1 MNQSELLRKLDQ
13 LLELPH
19 ETEWVEFKEA
29 RNQYD
34 FNKLGKYFSALSN
47 EANLNNQA
55 CGWLVFGVVDK
66 DRFVCG
72 SHFRENPADL
82 DHLKQEVAAQTSGNL
97 TFLDIFV
104 VDHRH
109 GRVVMFKIPPAPQGV
124 PTAWKGHWYGR
135 DGESIG
141 ALNLQELEGIRSQS
155 MSDDWS
161 TGICAQA
168 TLDDLE
174 PQAIAM
180 ARTNFSAKNK
190 DRPLAEDIESWS
202 LDTFLDR
209 AKITRNGQ
217 ITRTALLLLG
227 RPEAVHH
234 IQPAVAQITWQLQ
247 AEEQAY
253 EHFGPP
259 FLLTTSEVYSRIRN
273 TMQKID
279 LQNQLVPLEMRKYEK
294 GVILEA
300 LHNAIAHQDYR
311 LQSRIIV
318 TETTDQL
325 YFVSAGGF
333 FEGKLSDYTLGDRTP
348 QRYRNRFLADAMVN
362 VNMIDTMGYGIRRMF
377 NEQRRRFYPLPD
389 IDAHDPDKVAV
400 RIYGKVIDPHYTAAL
415 MAHKD
420 LPLET
425 VILLDKIQKRQTI
438 EKSEANH
445 LRRQKLIEGRY
456 PRLFV
461 AAHIAAATD
470 DKAQYIKNRAF
481 DDAHYKKMVTEYL
494 KKYGRASRQDI
505 NKLLMDKLSDV
516 LSEKQKGNKVRNLL
530 YSMSKRDRTIRNLGA
545 GRRSQWELVLDDKT
559 QD

>member
-1 MNQSELLRKLDQ
+1 MKQSKLSPLLDDLLR
-13 LLELPH
+13 LPH

-34 FNKLGKYFSALSN
+34 FNKLGRYFSSLAN
-47 EANLNNQA
+47 EVNLKNRP

-66 DRFVCG
+66 DHTVCG

-82 DHLKQEVAAQTSGNL
+82 NSLKQEVAAQTMGGI
-97 TFLDIFV
+97 TFIEIYV
-104 VDHRH
+104 VNHPA
-109 GRVVMFKIPPAPQGV
+109 GRVVMFQVPPAPKGMPV
-124 PTAWKGHWYGR
+124 AWKGHWYGR

-141 ALNLQELEGIRSQS
+141 PLNLQELEIIRAQNTSE
-155 MSDDWS
+155 DWS
-161 TGICAQA
+161 AVICAQA
-168 TLDDLE
+168 TLDDLD

-180 ARTNFSAKNK
+180 ARANFEAKNK
-190 DRPLAEDIESWS
+190 DRSFTADIKSWS
-202 LDTFLDR
+202 LGTFLDR
-209 AKITRNGQ
+209 AKITRDGK
-217 ITRTALLLLG
+217 ITRAALLLLG
-227 RPEAVHH
+227 RSEAVHH
-234 IQPAVAQITWQLQ
+234 IQPAVAQITWQLK
-247 AEEQAY
+247 AEEDAY

-259 FLLTTSEVYSRIRN
+259 FLLTTSEVYLRIRN

-279 LQNQLVPLEMRKYEK
+279 LQHQLVPLEMRKYEK

-300 LHNAIAHQDYR
+300 LHNAIAHQDYC
-311 LQSRIIV
+311 LQSRIVV

-333 FEGKLSDYTLGDRTP
+333 FEGKLADYILGDRTP

-377 NEQRRRFYPLPD
+377 DEQRKRFYPLPD
-389 IDAHDPDKVAV
+389 IDVSVADSV
-400 RIYGKVIDPHYTAAL
+400 TVKIYGKVIDPHYTAVL
-415 MAHKD
+415 MAHKE

-438 EKSEANH
+438 EKAEANY
-445 LRRQKLIEGRY
+445 LRRQQLIEGRY

-470 DKAQYIKNRAF
+470 DKAKYIKNRAF
-481 DDAHYKKMVTEYL
+481 DDAHYKKMVIEYL
-494 KKYGRASRQDI
+494 KKYGKASRQDI
-505 NKLLMDKLSDV
+505 DELLTDKLSDV
-516 LSEKQKGNKVRNLL
+516 LSEPQKSNKVRNLL
-530 YSMSKRDRTIRNLGA
+530 YAMSKRDRTIRNSGP
-545 GRRSQWELVLDDKT
+545 GRSSQWELVLDDKT

>member
-1 MNQSELLRKLDQ
+1 M
-13 LLELPH
+13 
-19 ETEWVEFKEA
+19 
-29 RNQYD
+29 
-34 FNKLGKYFSALSN
+34 G
-47 EANLNNQA
+47 
-55 CGWLVFGVVDK
+55 GV
-66 DRFVCG
+66 
-72 SHFRENPADL
+72 
-82 DHLKQEVAAQTSGNL
+82 
-97 TFLDIFV
+97 TFIEIYV
-104 VDHRH
+104 VNHPN
-109 GRVVMFKIPPAPQGV
+109 GRVVMFKVPPAPRGMPV
-124 PTAWKGHWYGR
+124 AWKGHWYGR

-141 ALNLQELEGIRSQS
+141 PLNLQELEIIRAQN
-155 MSDDWS
+155 MTEDWS
-161 TGICAQA
+161 AEICALA

-174 PQAIAM
+174 PHAIAM
-180 ARTNFSAKNK
+180 ARVNFEAKNK
-190 DRPLAEDIESWS
+190 DRPFAADIKSWS

-209 AKITRNGQ
+209 AKITSDGK
-217 ITRTALLLLG
+217 ITRAALLLLG

-234 IQPAVAQITWQLQ
+234 IQPAVAQITWQLKG
-247 AEEQAY
+247 EENAY

-259 FLLTTSEVYSRIRN
+259 FLLATSEVYLRIRN

-318 TETTDQL
+318 TETADQL
-325 YFVSAGGF
+325 YFESAGGF
-333 FEGKLSDYTLGDRTP
+333 FEGKLVDYTLGDRTP

-362 VNMIDTMGYGIRRMF
+362 INMIDTMGYGIRRMF

-389 IDAHDPDKVAV
+389 IDASDPDRVTV
-400 RIYGKVIDPHYTAAL
+400 RIYGKVIDPHYTAVL
-415 MAHKD
+415 IAHKD

-438 EKSEANH
+438 EKSEAAS

-481 DDAHYKKMVTEYL
+481 DDAHYKQMVINYL
-494 KKYGRASRQDI
+494 KKYNKASRQDI
-505 NKLLMDKLSDV
+505 NTLLMDKLSDI
-516 LSEKQKGNKVRNLL
+516 LSEQQKSNKIRNLL
-530 YSMSKRDRTIRNLGA
+530 YAMSKRDKTICNSGS
-545 GRRSQWELVLDDKT
+545 GRRSQWELFLDDKT
-559 QD
+559 RN

>member
-1 MNQSELLRKLDQ
+1 MKQTDLLQ
-13 LLELPH
+13 LLDELRRMPH

-29 RNQYD
+29 GNQYD
-34 FNKLGKYFSALSN
+34 FDKLGRYFSSLSN
-47 EANLNNQA
+47 EANLKQQS

-66 DRFVCG
+66 DRSVCG
-72 SHFRENPADL
+72 SRFRENPADL
-82 DHLKQEVAAQTSGNL
+82 NSLKQEISDHTTGRV
-97 TFLDIFV
+97 TFIEIHV
-104 VDHRH
+104 VNYLSL
-109 GRVVMFKIPPAPQGV
+109 RVVMFQVPPAPKGMPV
-124 PTAWKGHWYGR
+124 AWKGHWYGR

-141 ALNLQELEGIRSQS
+141 PLNLQELETIRAQNVTE
-155 MSDDWS
+155 DWS
-161 TGICAQA
+161 AEICAHA
-168 TLDDLE
+168 TLDDLD
-174 PQAIAM
+174 PQAIVM
-180 ARTNFSAKNK
+180 ARANFEVKNK
-190 DRPLAEDIESWS
+190 DRPFAADIKSWS
-202 LDTFLDR
+202 LDALLDR
-209 AKITRNGQ
+209 AKITRDGR
-217 ITRTALLLLG
+217 ITRAALLLLG
-227 RPEAVHH
+227 RPEAAHH
-234 IQPAVAQITWQLQ
+234 LQPAVAQITWQLK

-318 TETTDQL
+318 TETADQL
-325 YFVSAGGF
+325 YFESAGGF
-333 FEGKLSDYTLGDRTP
+333 FEGKLADYTLGGRTP

-377 NEQRRRFYPLPD
+377 DEQRKRFYPLPD
-389 IDAHDPDKVAV
+389 IDASDPDRVSV
-400 RIYGKVIDPHYTAAL
+400 RIYGKVIDPHYTAVL

-438 EKSEANH
+438 EKSAAGS
-445 LRRQKLIEGRY
+445 LRRQNLIEGRY
-456 PRLFV
+456 PKLFV

-481 DDAHYKKMVTEYL
+481 DDAHYKQMVIEYL
-494 KKYGRASRQDI
+494 KRYGKASRQDI
-505 NKLLMDKLSDV
+505 DMLLMDKLSDV
-516 LSEKQKGNKVRNLL
+516 LSGQQKSNKVRNLL
-530 YSMSKRDRTIRNLGA
+530 YAMSKRDQTIRNLGS
-545 GRRSQWELVLDDKT
+545 GRRSQWALVLDDKT
-559 QD
+559 PD

>member
-1 MNQSELLRKLDQ
+1 MNQFELLRKLDQ

-29 RNQYD
+29 RNQHD

-47 EANLNNQA
+47 EANLNNQT

-66 DRFVCG
+66 DRSVCG
-72 SHFRENPADL
+72 SRFRENPADL
-82 DHLKQEVAAQTSGNL
+82 NHLKQEVATQTNGNL
-97 TFLDIFV
+97 TFLDIYV
-104 VDHRH
+104 VTHAG
-109 GRVVMFKIPPAPQGV
+109 GRVVMLQIPPAPQGV
-124 PTAWKGHWYGR
+124 PTTWKGHWYGR

-141 ALNLQELEGIRSQS
+141 ALNLQELEAIRSQS
-155 MSDDWS
+155 MNDDWS
-161 TGICAQA
+161 AGICSQA

-227 RPEAVHH
+227 RPEAIHH

-259 FLLTTSEVYSRIRN
+259 FLLATSEAYSRIRN

-389 IDAHDPDKVAV
+389 IDASNPDRVAV
-400 RIYGKVIDPHYTAAL
+400 RLYGKVIDPHYTAAL
-415 MAHKD
+415 MLHKD

-425 VILLDKIQKRQTI
+425 VILLDKIQKRQTV
-438 EKSEANH
+438 EKSEANR

-505 NKLLMDKLSDV
+505 DKLLMDKLSDV
-516 LSEKQKGNKVRNLL
+516 LSEQQKGNKVRNLL
-530 YSMSKRDRTIRNLGA
+530 YAMSKRDRTIRNLGS

-559 QD
+559 RD